1 MEFHFTEPQTE
12 FEKLVG
18 GHFYINAM
26 GTIEPGDHEKFIKFL
41 RATNPPPRST
51 VYIDSSGGDVDA
63 AIAIGRIIRDHWF
76 STAIGRYILDTTAS
90 ASPITSRKLI
100 PGRCMSAATLIYLG
114 GRLRYFS
121 AEATFGVHQFSFRN
135 PSPLNVARS
144 QVLSAKIATF
154 VAEMKVM
161 PAFLEISSATT
172 SDAISILSKDQ
183 LATLGVVTGGL
194 TEAEWSVQAKNH
206 ILYVR
211 GERDS
216 LFGHHKIMLC
226 YVKGV
231 GFLFWAV
238 IEALGRE
245 RELTEFGLIEI
256 VVNVEDNRIDISDR
270 CDRVVYG
277 IYVNVISRLTEDEAR
292 VIAFSDSFGVQIR
305 FSSEAHVFFG
315 ISALST
321 EGGRDQLQTFFNTLS
336 SENSP
341 E

>member
-1 MEFHFTEPQTE
+1 
-12 FEKLVG
+12 
-18 GHFYINAM
+18 
-26 GTIEPGDHEKFIKFL
+26 
-41 RATNPPPRST
+41 
-51 VYIDSSGGDVDA
+51 
-63 AIAIGRIIRDHWF
+63 
-76 STAIGRYILDTTAS
+76 
-90 ASPITSRKLI
+90 
-100 PGRCMSAATLIYLG
+100 MSAATLIYLG

-172 SDAISILSKDQ
+172 SDAISTLSEDQ
-183 LATLGVVTGGL
+183 LATLGVVAGGL

-216 LFGHHKIMLC
+216 LFGHHKVMLC

-256 VVNVEDNRIDISDR
+256 VVNGEDNRIDISDR